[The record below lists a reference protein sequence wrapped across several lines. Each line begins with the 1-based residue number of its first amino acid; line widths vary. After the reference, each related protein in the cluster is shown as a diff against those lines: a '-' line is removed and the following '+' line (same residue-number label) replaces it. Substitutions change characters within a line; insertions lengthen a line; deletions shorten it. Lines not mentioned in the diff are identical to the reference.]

1 MLPAACHSYFETSP
15 LDPTTISMLDELP
28 LACYCALWCGCCCYC
43 DAGPHT
49 RVCVLIR
56 DGFLLNAITSFTV
69 CVRLADLWRSRH
81 QQRTAKRKKKPHTT
95 FSFCWCSP
103 AIFFRFFLFFYSSIF
118 PIPTGCS
125 MSSGKRNVFDLLY
138 IALPWPPPPASIQ
151 ERFDIKQSNTHPVI
165 RVWWLATV
173 SLSTEQ
179 DYSLNIHKKIAW
191 HTITLKNCQR
201 SIRANGPDSTQ

>member
-1 MLPAACHSYFETSP
+1 MSCCLPLFWRKTSP
-15 LDPTTISMLDELP
+15 PATTISMLDELP

-69 CVRLADLWRSRH
+69 CVRLADFWRSPH

-103 AIFFRFFLFFYSSIF
+103 ASVFFRFSFFFLVFYIF
-118 PIPTGCS
+118 SIPTGCS
-125 MSSGKRNVFDLLY
+125 MSSGQRTVFDLLY
-138 IALPWPPPPASIQ
+138 ICVPRTPPPP
-151 ERFDIKQSNTHPVI
+151 P
-165 RVWWLATV
+165 RVR
-173 SLSTEQ
+173 
-179 DYSLNIHKKIAW
+179 I
-191 HTITLKNCQR
+191 
-201 SIRANGPDSTQ
+201 

>member
-1 MLPAACHSYFETSP
+1 
-15 LDPTTISMLDELP
+15 
-28 LACYCALWCGCCCYC
+28 
-43 DAGPHT
+43 
-49 RVCVLIR
+49 
-56 DGFLLNAITSFTV
+56 
-69 CVRLADLWRSRH
+69 
-81 QQRTAKRKKKPHTT
+81 
-95 FSFCWCSP
+95 
-103 AIFFRFFLFFYSSIF
+103 
-118 PIPTGCS
+118 